1 MPTEYLFKPWKAPES
16 VQQAARC
23 LVGKDYPLPL
33 VDHKEQR
40 RVCVQR
46 LKELAHSIGADIP
59 GKYKINVSST
69 PVWSIAASII
79 QLSDIADIFLHL
91 KIWNQVD
98 FLGTQCFQCQLF
110 KMTG

>member
-1 MPTEYLFKPWKAPES
+1 MPTEYLFEPWKAPES

-46 LKELAHSIGADIP
+46 LKELAHSIAADIP
-59 GKYKINVSST
+59 GKYKCST

-79 QLSDIADIFLHL
+79 QLSDIGDIFLHL
-91 KIWNQVD
+91 KSWNQVD